1 VGSVVERE
9 ALSNRPTLAADVDA
23 VTCGAVRTYLA
34 SVRDGRPDPSPPAAV
49 WDALLRNRA
58 VAGSPAAPTLT
69 DVGGHVLKELDVRAV
84 RTDAL
89 SLDSVAEQLSRVGSD
104 LENVAKSASYFLA
117 ELGPV
122 VPIETLPLLRIVAV
136 DLANRRETPG
146 EIAEGFR
153 NVWGSVEVMG
163 GDARDRLLAA
173 ELLDA
178 ESASIEKLFASLMR
192 TTEMVRAKGGE
203 RASAVTVSAILHL
216 AAGPGQPPALD
227 AFLALRPSAG
237 SDEAAALLAATGLPP
252 AEAAAA
258 RDRWRTGLPSLEPTD
273 ALHAATYLATF
284 RSLPPEVAA
293 RVNGL
298 VPLLAP
304 RFARPGT
311 AAALLATSA
320 PIDVPELMNWLEK
333 AELVARTRKLAPTPQ
348 ELDVLALAIVHGLP
362 ATEFTSGTGGPPV
375 IEPTSA
381 SLVSLHGWLY
391 RPIVA
396 MGGAKP
402 APAPAR

>member
-1 VGSVVERE
+1 M
-9 ALSNRPTLAADVDA
+9 AADVDV
-23 VTCGAVRTYLA
+23 VTCGAVRAYLA

-49 WDALLRNRA
+49 WDALLTHRA
-58 VAGSPAAPTLT
+58 IEGSPAAPTLT

-84 RTDAL
+84 RTDPLPLNA
-89 SLDSVAEQLSRVGSD
+89 VAEQLSRVGSD

-122 VPIETLPLLRIVAV
+122 VPIEALPLLRIVAV
-136 DLANRRETPG
+136 DLANRRETAE

-173 ELLDA
+173 EILDA
-178 ESASIEKLFASLMR
+178 ESASIEKLFASMMR
-192 TTEMVRAKGGE
+192 TTEMVRSKGGE
-203 RASAVTVSAILHL
+203 HSSAVAVSAILHL
-216 AAGPGQPPALD
+216 AVGPGQPPALD
-227 AFLALRPSAG
+227 SFLALRPSAG

-258 RDRWRTGLPSLEPTD
+258 RDRWRAGLPPLEATD

-333 AELVARTRKLAPTPQ
+333 AELVARARKLAPTPQ
-348 ELDVLALAIVHGLP
+348 ELDVLALALVHGLP
-362 ATEFTSGTGGPPV
+362 ATEFTSGTGAPPA

-381 SLVSLHGWLY
+381 SLVSLHAWLY
-391 RPIVA
+391 RPLTA
-396 MGGAKP
+396 TGGAKP
-402 APAPAR
+402 APTPAR